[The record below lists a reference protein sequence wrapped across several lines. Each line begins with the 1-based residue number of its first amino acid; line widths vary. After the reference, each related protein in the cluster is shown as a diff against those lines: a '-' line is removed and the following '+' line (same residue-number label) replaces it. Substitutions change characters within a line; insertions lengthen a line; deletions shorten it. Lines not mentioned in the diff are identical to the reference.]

1 MFPTRRH
8 AVLLSTALCIFLL
21 GTFCVWAQ
29 TTYSLKGTIS
39 DQAGATLPGVT
50 VSLFSLDRKTAQV
63 SNKDGAFEFP
73 GLAPGTYDLVA
84 ESPGFRMRRLES
96 FKITA
101 NPPLPVAIKMDAL
114 KGAGCSAS
122 GIVLPKSSATYE
134 GKRNYVQIS
143 GTVRSY
149 QNDGP
154 PTILPGATIQVFMLT
169 KKGKPFE
176 THSDAKGE
184 FVYTGLE
191 PGKYEMLATS
201 PGHLDL
207 FPLNIWVTR
216 ENVAHVS
223 IDLVVRGKEPKC

>member
-8 AVLLSTALCIFLL
+8 ATLLSTALCIFLL

-29 TTYSLKGTIS
+29 TTYSLKGMVS
-39 DQAGATLPGVT
+39 DQSGAQLPGVT
-50 VSLFSLDRKTAQV
+50 ISLFSVDRMSAQV
-63 SNKDGAFEFP
+63 SNKDGAFEFAKLPP
-73 GLAPGTYDLVA
+73 GIYDLQA
-84 ESPGFRMRRLES
+84 ESPGFRMRRVES

-101 NPPLPVAIKMDAL
+101 KPPEPVALKLDAL
-114 KGAGCSAS
+114 KGAGCSAN
-122 GIVLPKSSATYE
+122 GVVLPKSSATYE
-134 GKRNYVQIS
+134 GKRNYVQIL

-154 PTILPGATIQVFMLT
+154 PTILPGASIQVFMLT

-176 THSDAKGE
+176 AHSDAKGE

-201 PGHLDL
+201 PGHMDL
-207 FPLNIWVTR
+207 FPLTVWITR
-216 ENVAHVS
+216 ENMTRVT

>member
-1 MFPTRRH
+1 MFPTRRRT
-8 AVLLSTALCIFLL
+8 ALLSTALCIFLL

-29 TTYSLKGTIS
+29 STFSLKGTVS
-39 DQAGATLPGVT
+39 DQTGAALPGVT
-50 VSLFSLDRKTAQV
+50 VSLFSLDRKSAQV

-73 GLAPGTYDLVA
+73 NLGPGTYDLQA
-84 ESPGFRMRRLES
+84 ESPGFRMRRLDS
-96 FKITA
+96 FKITKDA
-101 NPPLPVAIKMDAL
+101 PKSAVIKMDAL

-122 GIVLPKSSATYE
+122 GVLLPKSSATYE
-134 GKRNYVQIS
+134 GKRNYVQIM
-143 GTVRSY
+143 GTVSSY

-154 PTILPGATIQVFMLT
+154 ATILPGAVIQIFMLA

-176 THSDAKGE
+176 THSDAKGD

-191 PGKYEMLATS
+191 PGKYEMLANS

-216 ENVAHVS
+216 ENVVHVS
-223 IDLVVRGKEPKC
+223 VDWVVRGKEPKC